1 MGQHSISKY
10 EMKMGGI
17 YVTADTFTGEKEHFS
32 SGWNNKQGT

>member
-10 EMKMGGI
+10 KMKMGGI
-17 YVTADTFTGEKEHFS
+17 YVIADIFTGEKEHFS